1 MDEHY
6 GKESNMHL
14 HAHIKECILD
24 FGPISAFWA
33 FPFER
38 FNESFSKNWVKPEE
52 QITKKFLSFQE
63 LMAIK
68 NIPEFSELSSFCM
81 REDFYGS
88 LEHTRSNPFH
98 LSFYKK
104 NAVCDICHVNTN
116 YLDIHKISGKVV
128 EKYFCDSD
136 LDNLSG
142 TYSTLYPNNTF
153 THIHRKHLLF
163 NDLKVL
169 GEQFTSKKSRSQ
181 RSSAI
186 MAYWGEPAL
195 NTNNIC
201 PLKVGLVEYFFIH
214 TLCSNN
220 GTENEHLFAKVKW
233 HQDHS
238 DLAICILLFVWFI
251 HFLNLKASIHLFL

>member
-1 MDEHY
+1 
-6 GKESNMHL
+6 
-14 HAHIKECILD
+14 
-24 FGPISAFWA
+24 
-33 FPFER
+33 
-38 FNESFSKNWVKPEE
+38 
-52 QITKKFLSFQE
+52 
-63 LMAIK
+63 
-68 NIPEFSELSSFCM
+68 M

-88 LEHTRSNPFH
+88 LQHTRSNPFH

-104 NAVCDICHVNTN
+104 NAVCDICHINTN

-142 TYSTLYPNNTF
+142 TYSNLYPNNTF
-153 THIHRKHLLF
+153 PHIHRKHLLF

-169 GEQFTSKKSRSQ
+169 GEQFTSEKSRPQ

-220 GTENEHLFAKVKW
+220 GTENEHLFATVKW
-233 HQDHS
+233 HQDHFRPLYLYPPIRLVYTLFESESKYSFIPISRFLCRS
-238 DLAICILLFVWFI
+238 DLSPKLSFSFDYGQDYAIVVSPY
-251 HFLNLKASIHLFL
+251 FLAHAVIC